1 MKLIFDRGRLRGH
14 VRVFLGKE
22 TRNRIDFSGG
32 LEAGE
37 DGNRRDQV
45 KGENTG
51 IDG

>member
-1 MKLIFDRGRLRGH
+1 MKLIFDGGRLREQ

-37 DGNRRDQV
+37 DG
-45 KGENTG
+45 TG
-51 IDG
+51 GIR